1 MPCNN
6 PISGRLF
13 LWTGYY
19 TPSAIRLSE
28 VSQNPQYVKYDRVSA
43 DRLRLRPTQGSAGKS
58 TCRGLLAGSLLLSL
72 LFWAPY
78 SAAQGITLVV
88 SEGAESL
95 SSVGELAD
103 RYKEFSKRISIALK
117 RPVTLAP
124 TTRLPAL
131 QQALAEA
138 RADLAWIRPVNIAAD
153 AMATQGYTLVASA
166 EGQFYSAFIVSKNS
180 ALKTIK
186 ELDGKRV
193 MHPVKNGIIYRMGA
207 AVLGADCVTE
217 NFSFGSPS
225 PQETD
230 SVDERRVLGQGD
242 TCRHGSA
249 LLRCTRSK
257 RLSGTQGV
265 DKVKQLRLAR
275 SCRLAACA
283 VPSLT
288 PPTGG
293 TSLVETVVTSNADNP
308 PFSLAPERL
317 HTRRY
322 SCARNHISDKRPLH
336 G

>member
-1 MPCNN
+1 MPRNN

-153 AMATQGYTLVASA
+153 AMATQGYNLVASA

-207 AVLGADCVTE
+207 AELRDQHVQAMMQEARLQEVVIFSVE
-217 NFSFGSPS
+217 NGFVDAGIVNPRQAIKFKQTGGRILY
-225 PQETD
+225 ETRKFPYWALIA
-230 SVDERRVLGQGD
+230 SSKI
-242 TCRHGSA
+242 SA
-249 LLRCTRSK
+249 SEVQALRK
-257 RLSGTQGV
+257 LILSMNDASWG
-265 DKVKQLRLAR
+265 KEI
-275 SCRLAACA
+275 LAALE
-283 VPSLT
+283 VRSF
-288 PPTGG
+288 
-293 TSLVETVVTSNADNP
+293 V
-308 PFSLAPERL
+308 APDPKGYLELREW
-317 HTRRY
+317 
-322 SCARNHISDKRPLH
+322 IK
-336 G
+336 